1 MDVRKGFLVGAL
13 AVVCG
18 VSHAQQRDMN
28 TFGGLDMLEQDNVN
42 TQITVPI
49 MLNNRPIRFPDV
61 QPVLMGDEI
70 MVPMRGVF
78 EHMNAEVVWKPLERK
93 VIATRGSTTVILPI
107 GTPLA
112 SVNGVNKV
120 MDHPPFILNGRTM
133 VPLRFLSYTLHA
145 GTIVMGDNQVVNII
159 PNHGAVDL
167 ALIGRHDH

>member
-13 AVVCG
+13 AAVCG
-18 VSHAQQRDMN
+18 MAHAQQSMDR
-28 TFGGLDMLEQDNVN
+28 FGGLNMLEQDDVETQVNVP
-42 TQITVPI
+42 VR
-49 MLNNRPIRFPDV
+49 LNNRPINFPDV
-61 QPVLMGDEI
+61 QPVKVGDEI

-78 EHMNAEVVWKPLERK
+78 EHMDAEVVWKPLERK
-93 VIATRGSTTVILPI
+93 VIATRGSTTVVLPI

-145 GTIVMGDNQVVNII
+145 GIIEMDNQVVNII
-159 PNHGAVDL
+159 PNHGAQDL
-167 ALIGRHDH
+167 ALINKHDH